1 MYNYKKLRFY
11 LNRGIKLKFM
21 LIERFGKVFDW
32 MVEIL
37 IVNFWYWDIIRIYL
51 LLIFNFYMIL
61 LICKCY
67 LKRGKYIVI
76 KINVICDI
84 IVINLL

>member
-11 LNRGIKLKFM
+11 LNRGIKLNFM

-37 IVNFWYWDIIRIYL
+37 IVNFWYWDIIRI
-51 LLIFNFYMIL
+51 
-61 LICKCY
+61 
-67 LKRGKYIVI
+67 
-76 KINVICDI
+76 
-84 IVINLL
+84 